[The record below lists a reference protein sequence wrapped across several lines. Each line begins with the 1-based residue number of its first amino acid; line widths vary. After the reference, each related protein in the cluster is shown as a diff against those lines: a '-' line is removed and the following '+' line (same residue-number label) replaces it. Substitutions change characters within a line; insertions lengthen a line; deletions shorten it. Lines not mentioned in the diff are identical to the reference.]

1 MTETMNA
8 VAYTKNLPISDDAS
22 LEDVLLPIPEVGPKD
37 LLVEV
42 NAVSVNPVDVKVRS
56 GKDPAGR
63 PTVLGYDAA
72 GTVRAVGADVTLF
85 RAGDDVF
92 YAGAIDRGGSNA
104 QFQAVDE
111 RVVGGKPKTL
121 DFAQAAAL
129 PLTSITAWEGLFVK
143 LGLSADS
150 TGTLLMIGGAGGVGS
165 MVIQLAKALIPG
177 LRVIASASRTESQEW
192 VRSLG
197 ADETVRHGE
206 ALRED
211 VQRVAPEG
219 VDYIFTTNSAGQLAA
234 FVEILKPFGQIVAI
248 DDPGQVDVAQ
258 LKSKSLTWHWEL
270 MFTRS
275 LFQTPDMIEQHH
287 LLNKVASMVDAGIIR
302 STITHT
308 LHPINAENLRNAHA
322 MVESGHTL
330 GKIVVAASDPH

>member
-1 MTETMNA
+1 MTKTMNA

-22 LEDVLLPIPEVGPKD
+22 LEDVLLPMPEVGPKD

-56 GKDPAGR
+56 GNDPAGTPR
-63 PTVLGYDAA
+63 VLGYDAA

-85 RAGDDVF
+85 KAGDDVF
-92 YAGAIDRGGSNA
+92 YAGAINRGGSNA

-111 RVVGGKPKTL
+111 RLVGGKPKTL

-129 PLTSITAWEGLFVK
+129 PLTSITAWEGLFGK
-143 LGLSADS
+143 LGLSPDS

-165 MVIQLAKALIPG
+165 MVIQLVKALIPG
-177 LRVIASASRTESQEW
+177 LRVVASASRKESQEW
-192 VRSLG
+192 TRSLG
-197 ADETVRHGE
+197 AHETVRHGE

-219 VDYIFTTNSAGQLAA
+219 VDYIFTTNSAGQLDA

-258 LKSKSLTWHWEL
+258 LKNKSLTWHWEL

-275 LFQTPDMIEQHH
+275 LFQTPDMIEQHL

-302 STITHT
+302 STLTHT
-308 LHPINAENLRNAHA
+308 FDPIDAENVRKAHA

-330 GKIVVAASDPH
+330 GKIVIAASDPD

>member
-8 VAYTKNLPISDDAS
+8 VAHTKNLPISDDAS
-22 LEDVLLPIPEVGPKD
+22 LEDVLLPLPEVGPKD

-42 NAVSVNPVDVKVRS
+42 KAVSVNPVDVKVRS
-56 GKDPAGR
+56 GNDPAGR

-72 GTVRAVGADVTLF
+72 GTVRAVGTDVTLF
-85 RAGDDVF
+85 KAGDDVY
-92 YAGAIDRGGSNA
+92 YAGAINRGGSNA

-111 RVVGGKPKTL
+111 RLVGGKPKTL

-143 LGLSADS
+143 LGLSTDS

-165 MVIQLAKALIPG
+165 MVIQLVKALIPG
-177 LRVIASASRTESQEW
+177 LHVIASASRKESQEW

-197 ADETVRHGE
+197 AHETVRHGE

-219 VDYIFTTNSAGQLAA
+219 VDYIFTTNSAGQLDA

-275 LFQTPDMIEQHH
+275 LFQTPDRIEQHR

-302 STITHT
+302 STLTRT
-308 LHPINAENLRNAHA
+308 FHPINAENLRKAHA

-330 GKIVVAASDPH
+330 GKIVVAANDPH

>member
-1 MTETMNA
+1 MTNTMNA

-22 LEDVLLPIPEVGPKD
+22 LEDVLLPLPEVGPKD

-56 GKDPAGR
+56 GKDPAGI

-72 GTVRAVGADVTLF
+72 GTVRAVGPEVTLF
-85 RAGDDVF
+85 KAGDDVY
-92 YAGAIDRGGSNA
+92 YAGAINRGGSNA

-111 RVVGGKPKTL
+111 RLVGGKPKTL
-121 DFAQAAAL
+121 NFARAAAL

-143 LGLSADS
+143 LGLSPES

-165 MVIQLAKALIPG
+165 MVIQLVRALIPG
-177 LRVIASASRTESQEW
+177 LHVIASASRKESQEW

-197 ADETVRHGE
+197 AHGTVRHGE

-219 VDYIFTTNSAGQLAA
+219 VDYIFTTNSAGQLDA

-248 DDPGQVDVAQ
+248 DDPGHVDVAH

-287 LLNKVASMVDAGIIR
+287 LLNKVASMVDAGIIG

-308 LHPINAENLRNAHA
+308 FHPINAENLRKAHA
-322 MVESGHTL
+322 IVESGHTL
-330 GKIVVAASDPH
+330 GKIVVAAIDAH